1 MPKAATKLAV
11 AEKIEIDLDTYHA
24 LIREMTAVQR
34 YIAGMRHAING
45 LGLPGLVDANLRDAH
60 TDLKDVISHG
70 QSAANSILEVAETIL
85 GAAETGDAY
94 RQMVE
99 DKMIALMEAC
109 SFQDLTG
116 QRLDR
121 VSKSLMAIEERLMG
135 FANVVKAGKGAV
147 VVSERERK
155 LEDWKE
161 QNIAY
166 GPGGADAI
174 DQNDID
180 KLLSA

>member
-1 MPKAATKLAV
+1 MPSAD
-11 AEKIEIDLDTYHA
+11 KIEIDAETYQA
-24 LIREMTAVQR
+24 LVREMAGVQR
-34 YIAGMRHAING
+34 YLSGMRHAING
-45 LGLPGLVDANLRDAH
+45 LGLPGLVDANLRDAY
-60 TDLKDVISHG
+60 TDLKDVISTG
-70 QSAANSILEVAETIL
+70 QQAAMTILDTAETIL
-85 GAAETGDAY
+85 GATETGDAY

-99 DKMIALMEAC
+99 DKMISLMEAC

-121 VSKSLMAIEERLMG
+121 VSRSLMAIEERLMG
-135 FANVVKAGKGAV
+135 FATMVKTGKSAAII
-147 VVSERERK
+147 SERERSH
-155 LEDWKE
+155 EEWKAK
-161 QNIAY
+161 NIAY